1 MGSVTLLLVAPSMI
15 YLHIPDDPS
24 VVAAVGRIA
33 LRHGQLDYILRM
45 TIKTLGGLSIQ
56 DALDATARLGSRDL
70 RERIRKLARQRLG
83 EGAPLLHLEA
93 ILQRAAKA
101 TDRRNHLLH
110 TLWAHELDGA
120 PVIRDEDNHTFRTIP
135 TSGELDA
142 VAGTL
147 AKIATELN
155 MARLDGFLSEALK
168 QNKK

>member
-1 MGSVTLLLVAPSMI
+1 MI
-15 YLHIPDDPS
+15 YLHIPDDPA
-24 VVAAVGRIA
+24 VVAAIGRIA

-83 EGAPLLHLEA
+83 EGAPLLRLEA
-93 ILQRAAKA
+93 VLQRAAKA

-120 PVIRDEDNHTFRTIP
+120 PVIRDENDHSFKAISAP
-135 TSGELDA
+135 QELDA
-142 VAGTL
+142 VANSL
-147 AKIATELN
+147 AEITAELN
-155 MARLDGFLSEALK
+155 AARLDGFLSMALK
-168 QNKK
+168 QRPPVD

>member
-1 MGSVTLLLVAPSMI
+1 MI
-15 YLHIPDDPS
+15 YMHVPEDPA
-24 VVAAVGRIA
+24 VVGAVGRIA

-56 DALDATARLGSRDL
+56 DALDATARLGSREL

-83 EGAPLLHLEA
+83 EGAPLLRLEA

-120 PVIRDEDNHTFRTIP
+120 PIRDENDHTFKAIP
-135 TSGELDA
+135 TPAELDA
-142 VAGTL
+142 VASAL
-147 AKIATELN
+147 AEIATELN
-155 MARLDGFLSEALK
+155 TARLDGFLYEALK
-168 QNKK
+168 RKS

>member
-1 MGSVTLLLVAPSMI
+1 MI
-15 YLHIPDDPS
+15 YLHIPEDPA

-33 LRHGQLDYILRM
+33 LRHVQLDYILRM
-45 TIKTLGGLSIQ
+45 TIKTLAGLSIK

-83 EGAPLLHLEA
+83 EGAPLLRLEA

-110 TLWAHELDGA
+110 TLWAHELDGV
-120 PVIRDEDNHTFRTIP
+120 PVIRDEENHTFKAISTP
-135 TSGELDA
+135 AELDV

-147 AKIATELN
+147 AEIASELN
-155 MARLDGFLSEALK
+155 MARLDGFLCEALK
-168 QNKK
+168 QKK